1 VLFELLVRQITLEV
15 LNGDKTENAKNIVK
29 EFFASGTELNK
40 ELRLYDLLLKEKYNS
55 ESKAEMFVDTVS
67 QAHSKLNEIKLS
79 KEKYNLI
86 KQINEKF
93 ELEQFLSSPITNYKV
108 LASIYKVFE
117 SKKSE
122 NYDIKDVFN
131 SKVTLIENI
140 IARPSIKTN
149 KVEDTKLIE
158 SYKKQDKDLRLLTY
172 KILVETFNKK
182 YTNLNEKQKALK
194 TETDISKQEQ
204 LKEEIKQL
212 NSKYTEDKEQQ
223 KVRDSEY
230 VHSLIESRKD
240 LPRPFAT
247 GGIVTSPTRA
257 LVGEAGPEAVI
268 PLSQLMEHF
277 NKTNMILEQI
287 LHKEGY
293 DSNVSTSNQY
303 CFVWSSRWWTY
314 PRNYNVGWS
323 IKAF

>member
-1 VLFELLVRQITLEV
+1 MKKIKHSKVKNTGVLFELLVRQITLEV

-29 EFFASGTELNK
+29 EFFAAGTELNK

-67 QAHSKLNEIKLS
+67 QAHSKLNETKLS

-86 KQINEKF
+86 KEINSKF

-140 IARPSIKTN
+140 ISRPAVAKTN
-149 KVEDTKLIE
+149 KTDDTKLIE
-158 SYKKQDKDLRLLTY
+158 SYKQQDKDLRLLTY

-182 YTNLNEKQKALK
+182 YTNLDNNQKNL
-194 TETDISKQEQ
+194 
-204 LKEEIKQL
+204 LKEYINNISNTSKFKDYLAVELPKIVSELKLIK
-212 NSKYTEDKEQQ
+212 SKIQDKVTTIKLSETISVLEKM
-223 KVRDSEY
+223 KVGKTVSDNQVSSIMLSYE
-230 VHSLIESRKD
+230 LI
-240 LPRPFAT
+240 
-247 GGIVTSPTRA
+247 
-257 LVGEAGPEAVI
+257 
-268 PLSQLMEHF
+268 
-277 NKTNMILEQI
+277 
-287 LHKEGY
+287 KELKSKVNG
-293 DSNVSTSNQY
+293 
-303 CFVWSSRWWTY
+303 
-314 PRNYNVGWS
+314 
-323 IKAF
+323 K

>member
-1 VLFELLVRQITLEV
+1 MKKIKHSKVKNTGVLFELLVRQITLEV

-67 QAHSKLNEIKLS
+67 QAHSKLNEGKLV

-122 NYDIKDVFN
+122 NYDIKDIFN

-140 IARPSIKTN
+140 IARTSTKTN

-158 SYKKQDKDLRLLTY
+158 SYKQQDKDLRLLTY

-182 YTNLNEKQKALK
+182 YTNLDSNQKNL
-194 TETDISKQEQ
+194 
-204 LKEEIKQL
+204 LKEYINNISNTSKFKDYLSVELPKIVSELKSIK
-212 NSKYTEDKEQQ
+212 SKIQDKVTTI
-223 KVRDSEY
+223 KLSETI
-230 VHSLIESRKD
+230 S
-240 LPRPFAT
+240 
-247 GGIVTSPTRA
+247 
-257 LVGEAGPEAVI
+257 
-268 PLSQLMEHF
+268 
-277 NKTNMILEQI
+277 ILEKMKMGKSITDGQVSSI
-287 LHKEGY
+287 MLSYELIKELK
-293 DSNVSTSNQY
+293 S
-303 CFVWSSRWWTY
+303 
-314 PRNYNVGWS
+314 
-323 IKAF
+323 KLK

>member
-1 VLFELLVRQITLEV
+1 MKKIKHSKVKNTGVLFELLVRQITLEV
-15 LNGDKTENAKNIVK
+15 LNGDKTENAKNIVR
-29 EFFASGTELNK
+29 EFFAAGTELNK

-67 QAHSKLNEIKLS
+67 QAHHKLNEAKLS

-131 SKVTLIENI
+131 SKITLIENI
-140 IARPSIKTN
+140 IARPSVKTN

-158 SYKKQDKDLRLLTY
+158 SYKQQDKDLRLLTY

-182 YTNLNEKQKALK
+182 YTNLDSKQKNL
-194 TETDISKQEQ
+194 
-204 LKEEIKQL
+204 LKEYI
-212 NSKYTEDKEQQ
+212 NNISNTSKFKDYISVELPNI
-223 KVRDSEY
+223 VSE
-230 VHSLIESRKD
+230 LK
-240 LPRPFAT
+240 
-247 GGIVTSPTRA
+247 
-257 LVGEAGPEAVI
+257 
-268 PLSQLMEHF
+268 
-277 NKTNMILEQI
+277 
-287 LHKEGY
+287 
-293 DSNVSTSNQY
+293 
-303 CFVWSSRWWTY
+303 
-314 PRNYNVGWS
+314 S
-323 IKAF
+323 IKSKIQDKVTTIKLSETISVLEKMKMGKSVSDNQVSSIMLSYELIKELKSKVNVK

>member
-1 VLFELLVRQITLEV
+1 MKKIKHSKVKNTGVLFELLVRQITLEV

-67 QAHSKLNEIKLS
+67 QAHAKLNEGKLA

-122 NYDIKDVFN
+122 NYDIKDIFN

-140 IARPSIKTN
+140 IARPSTKTN
-149 KVEDTKLIE
+149 KIEDTKLIE
-158 SYKKQDKDLRLLTY
+158 SYKQQDKDLRLLTY

-182 YTNLNEKQKALK
+182 YTNLDSNQKNL
-194 TETDISKQEQ
+194 
-204 LKEEIKQL
+204 LKEYI
-212 NSKYTEDKEQQ
+212 NNISNTSKF
-223 KVRDSEY
+223 
-230 VHSLIESRKD
+230 KD
-240 LPRPFAT
+240 YLSVELPK
-247 GGIVTSPTRA
+247 IVA
-257 LVGEAGPEAVI
+257 EL
-268 PLSQLMEHF
+268 
-277 NKTNMILEQI
+277 K
-287 LHKEGY
+287 
-293 DSNVSTSNQY
+293 
-303 CFVWSSRWWTY
+303 
-314 PRNYNVGWS
+314 S
-323 IKAF
+323 IKAKIQDKVTTIKLSETISVLEKMKIGKSISDGQVSSIMLSYELIKELKSKVK

>member
-1 VLFELLVRQITLEV
+1 MKKIKHSKVKNTGVLFELLVRQITLEV

-67 QAHSKLNEIKLS
+67 QAHSKLNEGKLA

-140 IARPSIKTN
+140 ITRPSIKTN

-158 SYKKQDKDLRLLTY
+158 SYKQQDKDLRLLTY

-182 YTNLNEKQKALK
+182 YTNLDGNQKNL
-194 TETDISKQEQ
+194 
-204 LKEEIKQL
+204 LKEYI
-212 NSKYTEDKEQQ
+212 NNISNTSKF
-223 KVRDSEY
+223 
-230 VHSLIESRKD
+230 KD
-240 LPRPFAT
+240 YLSVELPK
-247 GGIVTSPTRA
+247 IVA
-257 LVGEAGPEAVI
+257 EL
-268 PLSQLMEHF
+268 
-277 NKTNMILEQI
+277 K
-287 LHKEGY
+287 
-293 DSNVSTSNQY
+293 
-303 CFVWSSRWWTY
+303 
-314 PRNYNVGWS
+314 S
-323 IKAF
+323 IKAKIQDKVTTIKLSETISILEKMKMGKSITDGQVSSIMLSYELIKELKSKLK

>member
-1 VLFELLVRQITLEV
+1 MKKIKHSKVKNTGVLFELLVRQITLEV
-15 LNGDKTENAKNIVK
+15 LNGDKTENAKNIVR
-29 EFFASGTELNK
+29 EFFAAGTELNK

-67 QAHSKLNEIKLS
+67 QAHSKLNEVKLS
-79 KEKYNLI
+79 KEKYSLI

-140 IARPSIKTN
+140 IARPSTKTN

-158 SYKKQDKDLRLLTY
+158 TYKQQDKDLRLLTY

-182 YTNLNEKQKALK
+182 YTNLDSKQKNL
-194 TETDISKQEQ
+194 
-204 LKEEIKQL
+204 LKEYI
-212 NSKYTEDKEQQ
+212 NNISNTSKFKDYISVELPNI
-223 KVRDSEY
+223 VSE
-230 VHSLIESRKD
+230 LK
-240 LPRPFAT
+240 
-247 GGIVTSPTRA
+247 
-257 LVGEAGPEAVI
+257 
-268 PLSQLMEHF
+268 
-277 NKTNMILEQI
+277 
-287 LHKEGY
+287 
-293 DSNVSTSNQY
+293 
-303 CFVWSSRWWTY
+303 
-314 PRNYNVGWS
+314 S
-323 IKAF
+323 IKAKVEDKVTTIKLSETISVLEKMKMGKSVSDNQVSSIMLSYELIKELKSKVK